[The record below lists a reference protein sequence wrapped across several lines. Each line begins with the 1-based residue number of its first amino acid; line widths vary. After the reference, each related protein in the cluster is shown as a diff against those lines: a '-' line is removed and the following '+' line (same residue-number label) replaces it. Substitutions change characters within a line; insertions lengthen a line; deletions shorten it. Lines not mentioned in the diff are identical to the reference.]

1 MTRMIDKSTMLR
13 HAELYGIEGLDEMI
27 PRLGLTHEEAI
38 LFKVE
43 LNETVTPA
51 KGFRVAAVMPLTPDE
66 RAVAARAM
74 KRLSH
79 TDGKIAQRLGVKPS
93 QVKRLL
99 RRAEELAAE
108 AVVDTI

>member
-1 MTRMIDKSTMLR
+1 MVDKEALLR
-13 HAELYGIEGLDEMI
+13 HAELYGVEGIEELI
-27 PRLGLTHEEAI
+27 PSLGLTTEEAI

-43 LNETVTPA
+43 LNEAVAPA
-51 KGFRVAAVMPLTPDE
+51 KGFKQAAKMDLTPDE

-99 RRAEELAAE
+99 VRAEELAAE
-108 AVVDTI
+108 AEADTI

>member
-1 MTRMIDKSTMLR
+1 MVDKAALLR
-13 HAELYGIEGLDEMI
+13 HAELYGVEGIEEMV
-27 PRLGLTHEEAI
+27 PALGLTAEEAI

-43 LNETVTPA
+43 LNEAVAPG
-51 KGFRVAAVMPLTPDE
+51 KGFREAARMDLTPDE

-93 QVKRLL
+93 QIKRLL
-99 RRAEELAAE
+99 RRAEELASDAADE
-108 AVVDTI
+108 G